1 MGELMRNS
9 EGRKFSTA
17 FMRSAQSNT
26 GIPLNECL
34 HPQRSYIAIEIK
46 DPKGSRVLD
55 MAMSYDQFVRLLLC
69 STDIPVTLTGYYD
82 SKGAWVKEE
91 VPVPESVQDRVV
103 NRMGEATS
111 AIQGRITDLRKDLYE
126 ALNSGKPVSKKKL
139 EQLLGDVQTIES
151 HFDSNIP
158 FTVEQAAEEVSE
170 IQENAKTQLSLFVS
184 KSLGASLS
192 PADLTPLLEGVSQK
206 LISSGAFP
214 VLESYTPKEREAK
227 PIDQM
232 TAMELGDSIN
242 KELNRLESLKSFQEN
257 SKNKVERGHLY
268 YAGARGSA
276 KGVQIGYI
284 SYQGN
289 HLCPLD
295 KARRYLKFLLNV
307 KTPEEFETHW
317 HFEPEGK

>member
-1 MGELMRNS
+1 MRSS

-34 HPQRSYIAIEIK
+34 HPQRNYIAIEIK
-46 DPKGSRVLD
+46 DPGGAQVLEL
-55 MAMSYDQFVRLLLC
+55 AMSYDQFVRLLLC
-69 STDIPVTLTGYYD
+69 NTEIPVTLTKYRD
-82 SKGAWVKEE
+82 SKGAWVKEN
-91 VPVPESVQDRVV
+91 VPVPESVMDKVV

-192 PADLTPLLEGVSQK
+192 PADLTPLLEGASKK
-206 LISSGAFP
+206 LITSGAFP
-214 VLESYTPKEREAK
+214 VLESYTPKERESK

-232 TAMELGDSIN
+232 TGMELGDSIHR
-242 KELNRLESLKSFQEN
+242 ELKRLESLKSFQEE
-257 SKNKVERGHLY
+257 SKKGFERSHLY
-268 YAGARGSA
+268 SSGAHGFA
-276 KGVQIGYI
+276 KGVQICYI
-284 SYQGN
+284 SYQG
-289 HLCPLD
+289 HHICSLD
-295 KARRYLKFLLNV
+295 KAQRYLKFLLSVEN
-307 KTPEEFETHW
+307 PRQFDTHW
-317 HFEPEGK
+317 HFELSEDK